1 MTTADPQGVHETPPS
16 TDSAARA
23 ADEPRRDQGEFP
35 IQLIPIVVPLLAV
48 LIAVDTYFVLG
59 MVL

>member
-1 MTTADPQGVHETPPS
+1 MATTDPQGVHETPPD
-16 TDSAARA
+16 TDSAVRA
-23 ADEPRRDQGEFP
+23 GDEPRSDQGGFP
-35 IQLIPIVVPLLAV
+35 IGLIPILVPLLAV